1 MKRIDIIGKEIEIL
15 KARLILFMAISGG
28 SWVYIYKLDIVII
41 KIVLIVVFFIS
52 SYGVFS
58 NTIKL
63 SDLYELLKG
72 FRDA

>member
-1 MKRIDIIGKEIEIL
+1 
-15 KARLILFMAISGG
+15 MAISGG
-28 SWVYIYKLDIVII
+28 SWVYIYKLDIPII

-63 SDLYELLKG
+63 SDLHDLLKG

>member
-1 MKRIDIIGKEIEIL
+1 
-15 KARLILFMAISGG
+15 MAISGG
-28 SWVYIYKLDIVII
+28 SWVYIFKLDIVII
-41 KIVLIVVFFIS
+41 KIILIVVFFIS

-72 FRDA
+72 GRDA